1 MNNIITKHREVR
13 RTEGDELFR
22 KVFSKLEKF
31 ESRSMHGQLPLAWAK
46 AKGHSVWD
54 LTENKF
60 IDFSST
66 IFVANVGHSNDAV
79 QEAVIKQIESD
90 LVSAYSYPTEVRA
103 EYLEKLVQFAG
114 KGFDKAFLLS
124 SGTEAMDAIYKLSK
138 MNGRA
143 IGKRRAGVV
152 TFAGNWHGRTL
163 GAQLLTTNYSQKDWI
178 GFTDPDIHYLD
189 FPLPWKISEAE
200 GAEFFDTQIASLR
213 QRGIDPETD
222 LAVFVLETFQGW
234 GALFYPKTFVHRLRE
249 FANSNSILVA
259 FDEMQSGFS
268 RTGKNFGFQH
278 YDVIPDL
285 VACGKGMG
293 GGFAVSGVIGRAEI
307 LDLPE
312 IGNMSSTHSAN
323 PIACAAGLA
332 VLSEIERMDLNAR
345 SHELGGVLHKELGR
359 LHRDFPDV
367 IHSTHGKGLI
377 GAIIFR
383 DSKIKAST
391 FATRVCQRSLSNG
404 VILVHTGRESV
415 KIGPPLVIDREALVE
430 GLEVLR
436 EAITYWAGTNE
447 S

>member
-1 MNNIITKHREVR
+1 MTNIITKYRDVR
-13 RTEGDELFR
+13 RTGDSHYGAL
-22 KVFSKLEKF
+22 FSKLEKY
-31 ESRSMHGQLPLAWAK
+31 ESRSMHGQLPLAWGK
-46 AKGHSVWD
+46 AKDFSVWD
-54 LTENKF
+54 LTGNKY

-66 IFVANVGHSNDAV
+66 IFVANVGHANEAV
-79 QEAVIKQIESD
+79 QEAVITQIESD
-90 LVSAYSYPTEVRA
+90 LISAYSYPTEVRA
-103 EYLEKLVQFAG
+103 QYLEKLVKFAG
-114 KGFDKAFLLS
+114 EGFDKAFLLS
-124 SGTEAMDAIYKLSK
+124 SGTEAMDAVYKLSK

-143 IGKRRAGVV
+143 IGKRRSGVV

-163 GAQLLTTNYSQKDWI
+163 GAQLLTTNYAQKDWI

-189 FPLPWKISEAE
+189 FPLPWNISEKE
-200 GAEFFDTQIASLR
+200 GAEFFDAQIASLR
-213 QRGIDPETD
+213 LRGVDPETD

-234 GALFYPKTFVHRLRE
+234 GALFYPLTFVRRLRE
-249 FANSNSILVA
+249 YADANSILVA

-278 YDVIPDL
+278 YEVVPDL
-285 VACGKGMG
+285 IACGKGMG
-293 GGFAVSGVIGRAEI
+293 GGFAVSGVIGRAGI

-332 VLSEIERMDLNAR
+332 VLSEIERMGLNVR
-345 SHELGGVLHKELGR
+345 SLELGSLLHQELDR
-359 LHRDFPDV
+359 LRQDFPEV

-377 GAIIFR
+377 GSIIFGG
-383 DSKIKAST
+383 DKLKAST

-404 VILVHTGRESV
+404 LILVHTGRESI
-415 KIGPPLVIDREALVE
+415 KIGPPLVIDREALME

-436 EAITYWAGTNE
+436 EAVSYWSKMNE